1 MKSRTCYVT
10 IKKLEE
16 LTGLKCLHLDLDT
29 LSDELIIESLKSELS
44 SEEYPYYYIFR
55 HKSDE
60 INADSK
66 KIFLGVFLLGSI
78 KPFDSSKIHHVFDL
92 YKKSHTVNTIP
103 KEEYYL
109 SKQEFIS
116 RGLTHSDSDISSKNS
131 KTKKNSFADTCYSN
145 ESNINARDYINAT
158 NAYKNNLSTREAVNE
173 YANNTEVNS
182 NEVIEEAVNEYANNT
197 EVNSNEVVEE
207 DLNEAAR
214 NFSDYTYGVIN
225 NLKHIDKISN
235 IEGVEMLGVND
246 ASQCSYFKVASE
258 NTNKVLGQSVRI
270 QPSVLDS
277 DLLDFYKKD
286 K

>member
-131 KTKKNSFADTCYSN
+131 KTKKNSFVDTCYSN
-145 ESNINARDYINAT
+145 ESKINARDYINAT
-158 NAYKNNLSTREAVNE
+158 NAYKNNLNTREAVNE

-182 NEVIEEAVNEYANNT
+182 NEVIEE
-197 EVNSNEVVEE
+197 
-207 DLNEAAR
+207 DLNQAAR

-225 NLKHIDKISN
+225 NPKHIDKISN

-246 ASQCSYFKVASE
+246 VSQYSYFKVASE

>member
-1 MKSRTCYVT
+1 MKSKTCYVT

-29 LSDELIIESLKSELS
+29 LTDELIIDSLKSELS
-44 SEEYPYYYIFR
+44 SEEYPYYYIFK

-66 KIFLGVFLLGSI
+66 KIFLGVFILGSI

-92 YKKSHTVNTIP
+92 YKKSHSVNTIP

-109 SKQEFIS
+109 SKQEFVS
-116 RGLTHSDSDISSKNS
+116 RGLTHSDAEVSITSTNS
-131 KTKKNSFADTCYSN
+131 KAQKPSFVETSYSN
-145 ESNINARDYINAT
+145 ESKVNTMAPINESKSYTSD
-158 NAYKNNLSTREAVNE
+158 
-173 YANNTEVNS
+173 
-182 NEVIEEAVNEYANNT
+182 
-197 EVNSNEVVEE
+197 SNEVVEE

-214 NFSDYTYGVIN
+214 NFRDYTFGVIN
-225 NLKHIDKISN
+225 NPKHMDKIAN
-235 IEGVEMLGVND
+235 IEGVEILGVND
-246 ASQCSYFKVASE
+246 ASQCTYFKVASE

-270 QPSVLDS
+270 QRSVLDS

-286 K
+286 N